1 MELRDI
7 DTSSK
12 RANITV
18 GEVSKLSPDTNT
30 YLSVGKM
37 FIKTPLAESQKFLT
51 DKISAGAKK
60 SEALRNKHE
69 YLTRNLKSIKA
80 NQTELL
86 ASIRAN

>member
-7 DTSSK
+7 DTSCK
-12 RANITV
+12 RAQLTV
-18 GEVSKLSPDTNT
+18 GEVSKLAADTNT

-37 FIKTPLAESQKFLT
+37 FIKAPLVESKKFLT
-51 DKISAGAKK
+51 DKISAGTTK
-60 SEALRNKHE
+60 SQALKSKHD
-69 YLTRNLKSIKA
+69 YLSGKLKSIKA